1 VVEILNEVPA
11 VNDTMSVSS
20 DETILHSKKVQVSS
34 GDSISV
40 DGSRNRSMVE
50 EVLGNT
56 PGKPA
61 TIFYVNIRRDQEPDG
76 DYSTPEGAAKPDDAD
91 AEASEWDEWIATSF
105 VHTGVNERAWSVYS
119 GTYNKKNHGR
129 LFDAIPALLI

>member
-1 VVEILNEVPA
+1 
-11 VNDTMSVSS
+11 
-20 DETILHSKKVQVSS
+20 
-34 GDSISV
+34 
-40 DGSRNRSMVE
+40 MVE

-119 GTYNKKNHGR
+119 GTYNKKITAGC
-129 LFDAIPALLI
+129 LMGCELCLSEGIDET